1 MINLDISR
9 TYQDKELF
17 QSTEIKE
24 ILKNV
29 LFIWAKENKET
40 AYRQGMNELLAVI
53 LFAIYPFYGSWT
65 KKINPETLMKTLV
78 DCKKLNDDNIVNLYN
93 YLFDQ
98 DEIQADLFFLFES
111 VMNRGMKDLFIYS
124 SESIGKK
131 SKHVKIKV
139 TIKILTL
146 LINIKRKQII
156 KKRKKLRKKK

>member
-1 MINLDISR
+1 
-9 TYQDKELF
+9 
-17 QSTEIKE
+17 
-24 ILKNV
+24 
-29 LFIWAKENKET
+29 
-40 AYRQGMNELLAVI
+40 MNELLAVI

-65 KKINPETLMKTLV
+65 KKINPETLMKTLA
-78 DCKKLNDDNIVNLYN
+78 DYKKLNDENIVNLYN

-156 KKRKKLRKKK
+156 KKRKKMRKKKK